1 MSDSPT
7 APGLVVAGDD
17 PEAIDTTAE
26 PAEDEYVDEDGYEA
40 VPPGVS
46 RRVRIT
52 AFVLCLLGLA
62 DSTYLTIVHFSVSLL
77 SASCPASSVDNCVTV
92 TTGPW
97 SHPFGIPVAFLGLA
111 FFVAFTIINIPY
123 FWKIKDVRVHWLRAV
138 MSLTG
143 IGFVLYLLYVELF
156 LAKLICLYCTG
167 VHIVTFALFIL
178 IAVTLPRMVQ
188 PRNPDWDDDGDWE
201 DQPEVASP

>member
-1 MSDSPT
+1 MSDSSS
-7 APGLVVAGDD
+7 ARGVAVAGS
-17 PEAIDTTAE
+17 EAEAPASSDE
-26 PAEDEYVDEDGYEA
+26 PVEDEFLDDDGA
-40 VPPGVS
+40 DTAPPGVS
-46 RRVRIT
+46 GRVRV
-52 AFVLCLLGLA
+52 AALVLSLFGLA
-62 DSTYLTIVHFSVSLL
+62 DSTYLTIAHFETNLL
-77 SASCPASSVDNCVTV
+77 NVTCPATSVDNCQKV

-97 SHPFGIPVAFLGLA
+97 SHPFGVPVAILGLA
-111 FFVAFTIINIPY
+111 FFVAFTIINLPY

-178 IAVTLPRMVQ
+178 IAVTLPKMVQ
-188 PRNPDWDDDGDWE
+188 PANPEWDDDGDWE
-201 DQPEVASP
+201 DEPEVATP